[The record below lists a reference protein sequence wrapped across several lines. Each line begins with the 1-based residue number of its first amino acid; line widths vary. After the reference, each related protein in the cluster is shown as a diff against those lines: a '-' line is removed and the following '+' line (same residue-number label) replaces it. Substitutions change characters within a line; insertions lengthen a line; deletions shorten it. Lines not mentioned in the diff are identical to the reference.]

1 MAQLKIARRYTKALF
16 DLSVEQASL
25 QEVYQSLQSVDQAV
39 KNSLELRQ
47 FLSNPVTSK
56 SQQKNVLEA
65 LFKDRVHGAVLQF
78 LFFLIDKKRLGHLE
92 NVFQCFDTFYLEH
105 KSIVRAKITTAMEM
119 EDGQL
124 NRLVKKLETNTR
136 KKILAQPVIDPAIL
150 GGYKIQMGDRVFDDS
165 FATQLERFHRNLI
178 NQG

>member
-1 MAQLKIARRYTKALF
+1 MAHLRIARRYTKALF

-56 SQQKNVLEA
+56 SQQRNVVEA
-65 LFKDRVHGAVLQF
+65 LFKDRVHPTVMQF
-78 LFFLIDKKRLGHLE
+78 LFFLIDKKRLSLLGD
-92 NVFQCFDTFYLEH
+92 VFDCFDALYLGH
-105 KSIVRAKITTAMEM
+105 NLTVRAKITTAIEI
-119 EDGQL
+119 EDAQL
-124 NRLVKKLETNTR
+124 NRLVKKLETNAQ
-136 KKILAQPVIDPAIL
+136 KKILAQPVVDPAIL
-150 GGYKIQMGDRVFDDS
+150 GGFKVQLGDRVFDNS